1 MLAWPCQRGSGGCS
15 EQHGSLQLV
24 PPASTNL
31 DSGTGPSSH
40 SAAPRPMIWSKV
52 SNKWIHNK
60 PAFPL
65 PSPCQHLQPSLKKG
79 YLLPTFKS
87 WLCPLPAT
95 HFSWLQGLG
104 LLPGAACLPLV
115 RLRNDHQLW
124 GEKCT
129 KQNEKKK
136 KKKKGKHLQSGRL
149 EECKRQQAEQRP
161 KSVQKTGTL

>member
-1 MLAWPCQRGSGGCS
+1 
-15 EQHGSLQLV
+15 
-24 PPASTNL
+24 
-31 DSGTGPSSH
+31 
-40 SAAPRPMIWSKV
+40 MIWSKV

-65 PSPCQHLQPSLKKG
+65 PSPCQRLQPSLKKG

-136 KKKKGKHLQSGRL
+136 KKEGKTFAKWEIG
-149 EECKRQQAEQRP
+149 
-161 KSVQKTGTL
+161 GM